1 MIIAFAGQKGGA
13 GKSTLAIA
21 TACELHARGYR
32 VLLVDADPQ
41 GSARTFAAV
50 AAEGGYPS
58 PTVVSMGAEMYRPDQ
73 LPQLAPSFD
82 HTIIDT
88 PGRQGTIQKAALMV
102 ADLVVLPVGPS
113 PLDVWSLAESA
124 ELIREAQALRPD
136 LAAIVTVNR
145 KDPRTVLG
153 RTVRA
158 SLEGLGL
165 PILDTEISLRI
176 AMAEAPAAG
185 QGVTAYAPKDAA
197 AEEVRALVSELLG
210 FAAGKES
217 SA

>member
-58 PTVVSMGAEMYRPDQ
+58 PTVVSMGAEMYRPD
-73 LPQLAPSFD
+73 
-82 HTIIDT
+82 
-88 PGRQGTIQKAALMV
+88 
-102 ADLVVLPVGPS
+102 
-113 PLDVWSLAESA
+113 
-124 ELIREAQALRPD
+124 
-136 LAAIVTVNR
+136 LAAVVTVNR